1 MKQAY
6 VERTGQEPI
15 DFSIGSPNIP
25 PVASIVSEI
34 EKQVAVPENFKYA
47 ITELPEML
55 EAIQTWYQKRYGVAL
70 VWIKLS
76 VLPEVRKS

>member
-1 MKQAY
+1 MYRAKKMDYFNTSIFTELKEMKQAY

-34 EKQVAVPENFKYA
+34 EKQVAP
-47 ITELPEML
+47 
-55 EAIQTWYQKRYGVAL
+55 
-70 VWIKLS
+70 
-76 VLPEVRKS
+76 